1 LAFRLVEQYLPGTA
15 KGACYLCASSRRTI
29 HDANGPRDEH
39 VLDTGLVIDFE
50 GGLAICETCF
60 REGAQLLGLVDVA
73 ERDAAANYAME
84 AAARVAEAEC
94 ERDEAI
100 ALAETVVAFREK
112 REAAERLARAEPEP
126 AADAS
131 PATSEPTG
139 PTAKEPK
146 AKAARAPKAAA

>member
-1 LAFRLVEQYLPGTA
+1 MAFRLVEQYLPGTA
-15 KGACYLCASSRRTI
+15 KGACYLCATSRRTI

-39 VLDTGLVIDFE
+39 VLDAGLSIDFE
-50 GGLAICETCF
+50 GGLAVCETCF

-73 ERDAAANYAME
+73 QRDAAANYAME
-84 AAARVAEAEC
+84 AAARVVDAER

-112 REAAERLARAEPEP
+112 REATGARAKAGPE
-126 AADAS
+126 ADVS

-146 AKAARAPKAAA
+146 AKTARAPKAAA